1 MTIDLLLNNNNMKKS
16 LVFKNLIAI
25 LLVGSTVFFASCI
38 KNRNNGAPDFTQLQ
52 PVIQIINDKAGNAAN
67 SGLDGFSAAALLLD
81 NSTASDSAAFRLN
94 YAATGTAPADI
105 TVTLAYDAAALIAYN
120 AANPNPVNPY
130 TKFPDS
136 IYTFTQTTVVVKAGT
151 SYSDLVKLYV
161 KPNKIDITKNYMLP
175 ISITAAGGVKISGN
189 YGTIYFHLIG
199 NPLAGKYNLIG
210 TRYNFVGTVA
220 YAGPVGSAANIP
232 AGVTGT
238 TNLTALSPK
247 SAAPVDGQTVTMS
260 FSNLGFGSGFEYG
273 YLVTGNATF
282 SAITL
287 GWNDAFITGDS
298 NIDGF
303 IVAGSYLPPSPTQKP
318 AFRFITH
325 YNNNPTPGAGND
337 RIIDES
343 FTHQ

>member
-1 MTIDLLLNNNNMKKS
+1 MKKS

-25 LLVGSTVFFASCI
+25 MLVGSTVFFASCV
-38 KNRNNGAPDFTQLQ
+38 KDRNNGAPDFTQLQ
-52 PVIQIINDKAGNAAN
+52 AVMQIINDKSGNAAS

-81 NSTASDSAAFRLN
+81 NSAASDSAAFRIN
-94 YAATGTAPADI
+94 YAATGTAPTDI
-105 TVTLAYDAAALIAYN
+105 TVTLAYDAAALVAYN
-120 AANPNPVNPY
+120 AAHPNPVNPY

-151 SYSDLVKLYV
+151 NYSDLVKLYV
-161 KPNKIDITKNYMLP
+161 KPNKIDITKNYMFP
-175 ISITAAGGVKISGN
+175 ISITAAGGVNISGN
-189 YGTIYFHLIG
+189 YGTIYYHLIG

-210 TRYNFVGTVA
+210 TRYNYVGTVA
-220 YAGPVGSAANIP
+220 YAGPTGPTTPNIP
-232 AGVTGT
+232 PGFSGT

-247 SAAPVDGQTVTMS
+247 SAAPVDGQTITMS

-287 GWNDAFITGDS
+287 GWNDAFISGDS
-298 NIDGF
+298 NIEGF
-303 IVAGSYLPPSPTQKP
+303 TMSYVPPSPIQKP
-318 AFRFITH
+318 AFRFVTH

-337 RIIDES
+337 RIIDEA

>member
-1 MTIDLLLNNNNMKKS
+1 MKKS

-25 LLVGSTVFFASCI
+25 LLVGSAVFFASCI
-38 KNRNNGAPDFTQLQ
+38 KDRNNGAPDFTQLA
-52 PVIQIINDKAGNAAN
+52 PIVQIINDKAGNAAS

-81 NSTASDSAAFRLN
+81 NSAASDSAAFRIN

-105 TVTLAYDAAALIAYN
+105 TVTLAYNAAALVAYN

-151 SYSDLVKLYV
+151 SYSDLVKLYL

-175 ISITAAGGVKISGN
+175 ISITAVSGGVNISGN
-189 YGTIYFHLIG
+189 YGTIYYHLIG

-210 TRYNFVGTVA
+210 RRYNYVGTVA
-220 YAGPVGSAANIP
+220 YAGPTGPTSPNIP
-232 AGVTGT
+232 PTFSST
-238 TNLTALSPK
+238 TNLTPLSPK

-287 GWNDAFITGDS
+287 GWNDAFISNDS
-298 NIDGF
+298 NIEGF
-303 IVAGSYLPPSPTQKP
+303 TMSYVPPSPTQKP
-318 AFRFITH
+318 AFRFVTH
-325 YNNNPTPGAGND
+325 YNNAASPAGSGND
-337 RIIDES
+337 RIIDED